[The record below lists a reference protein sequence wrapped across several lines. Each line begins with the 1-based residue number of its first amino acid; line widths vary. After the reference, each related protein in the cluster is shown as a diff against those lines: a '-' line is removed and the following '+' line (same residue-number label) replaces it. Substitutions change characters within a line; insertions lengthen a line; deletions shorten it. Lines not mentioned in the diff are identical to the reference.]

1 MKNKKQMTFI
11 GVAVLVVVFLLI
23 GVGVYNGKTEKVNK
37 KVVTEVSK
45 QEKEETKVSDSDVSG
60 EDKEE
65 PTEEK
70 APEKEKTTDTDQ
82 EVQDSAPEEK
92 DVPIEE
98 NEPTIE
104 IENGNTVHIELP
116 SEKKE
121 EEIVEITF
129 PYKIPNTN
137 LMVNRISDYAGIYL
151 EDGQDTEVQSVCAML
166 VTNVGNTP
174 IEYAEVTVK
183 GDSKELL
190 FSISTLPAG
199 AAVVVQEANQSAYQE
214 FKPLSFEAECAE
226 IKAFEMSAEQVKVE
240 ETADGSLRV
249 TNLTDQEI
257 PCVRVFYKLYMPEEE
272 VYVGGITYVAKI
284 TELKANAS
292 SEVKAKHYLPGNSK
306 IMMIRTY
313 DSF

>member
-1 MKNKKQMTFI
+1 MKNKKQLTFI

-45 QEKEETKVSDSDVSG
+45 QEKEETKVLDSDVSG

-70 APEKEKTTDTDQ
+70 APE
-82 EVQDSAPEEK
+82 EK

-98 NEPTIE
+98 NDPKIE

-121 EEIVEITF
+121 EETVEITF

-137 LMVNRISDYAGIYL
+137 LMVNRISDYAGTYL
-151 EDGQDTEVQSVCAML
+151 EDGQDTELQSVCAML

-292 SEVKAKHYLPGNSK
+292 SEVKAKHYSPGNSK